1 MPATVTLTR
10 HGDVVELLNDERFQ
24 VPPMPPAGPAVDMRW
39 LRATVSRFS
48 VGDIHARRRRLC
60 QDDLD
65 RMTPAELRTKAAELA
80 MTLPIE
86 QIAVEV
92 LADALG
98 LETSVYESVAAV
110 AAGYLPG
117 ADAGPRGDDA
127 VKDLVKAF
135 GGVPDEATAAH
146 IAVLV
151 QACNATA
158 ALIVNAHSARQHHA
172 SRAETV
178 TETLRFDP
186 PVPVMRRVCVAS
198 AQIGGQTL
206 EPGDTVV
213 LDVKAANRD
222 PDAFDDPDRFHAGQP
237 GEHLTFGAGVRP
249 CPGREHA
256 VAIAVGALE
265 TLTRGDLA

>member
-1 MPATVTLTR
+1 MPTTVTLAR
-10 HGDVVELLNDERFQ
+10 HADVVGLLNDERFQ
-24 VPPMPPAGPAVDMRW
+24 VPPMPPAGSEVDMRW
-39 LRATVSRFS
+39 LRASVSRFS
-48 VGDIHARRRRLC
+48 VGDVHARRRRLC

-65 RMTPAELRTKAAELA
+65 RIDPAELRGRAAELA
-80 MTLPIE
+80 KTRPIE

-98 LETSVYESVAAV
+98 MKTSVYESVAAV

-117 ADAGPRGDDA
+117 TDAGHRGDDA
-127 VKDLVKAF
+127 VRDLVNAF
-135 GGVPDEATAAH
+135 GGVPDEATAAR
-146 IAVLV
+146 IALLV

-158 ALIVNAHSARQHHA
+158 ALIVKAHIAQQQHA
-172 SRAETV
+172 SPTETV
-178 TETLRFDP
+178 AETLRFDP
-186 PVPVMRRVCVAS
+186 PVPVMRRACVAS
-198 AQIGGQTL
+198 AQIGAQAF

-222 PDAFDDPDRFHAGQP
+222 PDVFEDPDRFHPGQP
-237 GEHLTFGAGVRP
+237 GEHLTFGAGLRP

-265 TLTRGDLA
+265 TLTGGDLA